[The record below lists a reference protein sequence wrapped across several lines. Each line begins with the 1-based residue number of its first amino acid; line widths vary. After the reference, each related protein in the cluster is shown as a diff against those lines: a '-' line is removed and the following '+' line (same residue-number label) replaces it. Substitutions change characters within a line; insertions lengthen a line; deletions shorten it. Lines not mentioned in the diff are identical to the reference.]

1 MSEDGSDSSDRNKS
15 ATSPGA
21 GRRSSVAGTGGA
33 AAPPDIVIKHAPGS
47 WQALAAGE
55 FVSDG
60 RNVDTR
66 RGELSGEGAD
76 LNAGDRVGD
85 RGHLGDPSQT
95 TVAEEVTKRVVKQSR
110 WSWEVPTYFAV
121 GGLAGAAA
129 TLSAGAQLAG
139 LGGTDRRMVQSGRV
153 IALAGTVVGSVLLVA
168 DLGRPERFWHMLRVF
183 RPSSPMNV
191 GSWLLAGFGTA
202 SAGAAVLGRFDN
214 RQLRFLGDT
223 AGLVAG
229 MLGLPMAGYTGVLLG
244 ATAQPAWWHA
254 RRWLLRLFVASAA
267 SAGAGALELIPMSP
281 AEERAVR
288 TFAIG
293 ARAADLVVVKAM
305 TRDLADTPAVAN
317 AYDSGQAGRRMKA
330 AEALTA
336 GALAASV
343 ISTKVRP
350 ARSIAGA
357 LAIAGSLVTRLAM
370 TDAGASGSP
379 DVCVGGQAA

>member
-1 MSEDGSDSSDRNKS
+1 
-15 ATSPGA
+15 
-21 GRRSSVAGTGGA
+21 
-33 AAPPDIVIKHAPGS
+33 
-47 WQALAAGE
+47 
-55 FVSDG
+55 
-60 RNVDTR
+60 
-66 RGELSGEGAD
+66 
-76 LNAGDRVGD
+76 
-85 RGHLGDPSQT
+85 
-95 TVAEEVTKRVVKQSR
+95 
-110 WSWEVPTYFAV
+110 VPAYFAV
-121 GGLAGAAA
+121 GGMAGAAA

-191 GSWLLAGFGTA
+191 GSWVLAGFGTA
-202 SAGAAVLGRFDN
+202 SAGAAVLGRF
-214 RQLRFLGDT
+214 RQPSASVPRRHRR
-223 AGLVAG
+223 AGRRDARSADGRLHRRA
-229 MLGLPMAGYTGVLLG
+229 AG

-254 RRWLLRLFVASAA
+254 RRWLPRLFVASAA

-370 TDAGASGSP
+370 TDAGASSTGSP

>member
-1 MSEDGSDSSDRNKS
+1 
-15 ATSPGA
+15 
-21 GRRSSVAGTGGA
+21 
-33 AAPPDIVIKHAPGS
+33 
-47 WQALAAGE
+47 
-55 FVSDG
+55 
-60 RNVDTR
+60 
-66 RGELSGEGAD
+66 
-76 LNAGDRVGD
+76 
-85 RGHLGDPSQT
+85 
-95 TVAEEVTKRVVKQSR
+95 
-110 WSWEVPTYFAV
+110 
-121 GGLAGAAA
+121 
-129 TLSAGAQLAG
+129 
-139 LGGTDRRMVQSGRV
+139 
-153 IALAGTVVGSVLLVA
+153 
-168 DLGRPERFWHMLRVF
+168 
-183 RPSSPMNV
+183 
-191 GSWLLAGFGTA
+191 
-202 SAGAAVLGRFDN
+202 
-214 RQLRFLGDT
+214 
-223 AGLVAG
+223 
-229 MLGLPMAGYTGVLLG
+229 
-244 ATAQPAWWHA
+244 
-254 RRWLLRLFVASAA
+254 
-267 SAGAGALELIPMSP
+267 MSP